1 MLGKDTHAHAMN
13 VSGNMLPCFTEA
25 DTDKNSPRK
34 VLIKAESN
42 LA

>member
-1 MLGKDTHAHAMN
+1 MLGEDAHAHAMN
-13 VSGNMLPCFTEA
+13 VSGNKLPCFTEA
-25 DTDKNSPRK
+25 DKDKNSLQN